1 MKKCLII
8 AIVALLAVAGGA
20 IHRCKQLKA
29 DNERLRGNQSALMAD
44 VELYKT
50 EAGENAAKVQ
60 RLQLTASEFES
71 QCADLRNEVEQ
82 LGIKTKYLQQ
92 VIASN
97 SQTKVE
103 VRTVVKDS
111 IVYVPSLARLDTL
124 KCFEFND
131 GWVRAEGC
139 IDSGGNF
146 EGEFESNDSLLI
158 VAHRVPKRFLFFR
171 WGCKRVELDIVNRNP
186 HAKINYARW
195 VEFSKKND

>member
-1 MKKCLII
+1 MKKYLLI

-20 IHRCKQLKA
+20 IHRCQQLKA
-29 DNERLRGNQSALMAD
+29 DNERLYGNQSALMAD

-60 RLQLTASEFES
+60 RLQLTASEFET
-71 QCADLRNEVEQ
+71 QCADLKAEVER
-82 LGIKTKYLQQ
+82 LGIKTKQLQQ
-92 VIASN
+92 VIASS

-103 VRTVVKDS
+103 VRTEVKDS
-111 IVYVPSLARLDTL
+111 IVYVPMLARLDTL

-131 GWVRAEGC
+131 GWVRASGC
-139 IDSGGNF
+139 IDTSGHF

-171 WGCKRVELDIVNRNP
+171 WGCKRVELDIVNSNP
-186 HAKINYARW
+186 HASIKYARY
-195 VEFSKKND
+195 VDFTEKK

>member
-1 MKKCLII
+1 MKKYLLI
-8 AIVALLAVAGGA
+8 AIMALLAIAGGA

-29 DNERLRGNQSALMAD
+29 DNERLHGNQSALMAN

-60 RLQLTASEFES
+60 RLQLTASEFEN
-71 QCADLRNEVEQ
+71 QCADLKAEVER
-82 LGIKTKYLQQ
+82 LGVKTKYLQQ

-103 VRTVVKDS
+103 VRTIVKDS
-111 IVYVPSLARLDTL
+111 IVYVPALAGLDTL

-139 IDSGGNF
+139 IDSRGHF

-171 WGCKRVELDIVNRNP
+171 WGCKRVELEIVNSNP
-186 HAKINYARW
+186 HSQINYARW
-195 VEFSKKND
+195 VDFSKK

>member
-1 MKKCLII
+1 MKKYLLI

-20 IHRCKQLKA
+20 IHRCQQLKT
-29 DNERLRGNQSALMAD
+29 DNERLHGNQSALMAD

-50 EAGENAAKVQ
+50 KAGESAAKVQ

-71 QCADLRNEVEQ
+71 QCADLKAEVER
-82 LGIKTKYLQQ
+82 LGIKTKQLQQ
-92 VIASN
+92 VIASS

-103 VRTVVKDS
+103 VRTQVKDS
-111 IVYVPSLARLDTL
+111 IVYVPLLAKLDTL

-131 GWVRAEGC
+131 GWVRANGC
-139 IDSGGNF
+139 IDSSGHF

-171 WGCKRVELDIVNRNP
+171 WGCKRVELDIVNSNP
-186 HAKINYARW
+186 HAQIKYARYID
-195 VEFSKKND
+195 FTK

>member
-1 MKKCLII
+1 MKKYLLI

-20 IHRCKQLKA
+20 IHRCQQLKT
-29 DNERLRGNQSALMAD
+29 DNERLHGNQSALMAD

-50 EAGENAAKVQ
+50 KAGESAAKVQ

-71 QCADLRNEVEQ
+71 QCADLKAEVER
-82 LGIKTKYLQQ
+82 LGIKTKQLQQ
-92 VIASN
+92 VIASS

-103 VRTVVKDS
+103 VRTQVKDS
-111 IVYVPSLARLDTL
+111 IVYVPLLAKLDTL

-131 GWVRAEGC
+131 GWVRASGC
-139 IDSGGNF
+139 IDSSGHF

-171 WGCKRVELDIVNRNP
+171 WGCKRVELDIVNSNP
-186 HAKINYARW
+186 HAQIKYARYID
-195 VEFSKKND
+195 FTK

>member
-1 MKKCLII
+1 MKRYLLI

-20 IHRCKQLKA
+20 IHRCQQLKT
-29 DNERLRGNQSALMAD
+29 DNERLHGNQSALMAD

-50 EAGENAAKVQ
+50 KAGENAAKVQ

-71 QCADLRNEVEQ
+71 QCADLKAEVER
-82 LGIKTKYLQQ
+82 LGIKTKQLQQ
-92 VIASN
+92 VIASS

-103 VRTVVKDS
+103 VRTQVKDS
-111 IVYVPSLARLDTL
+111 IVYVPLLAKLDTL

-131 GWVRAEGC
+131 GWVRANGC
-139 IDSGGNF
+139 IDSSGHF

-171 WGCKRVELDIVNRNP
+171 WGCKRVELDIVNTNP
-186 HAKINYARW
+186 HAQIKYARYID
-195 VEFSKKND
+195 FTK

>member
-1 MKKCLII
+1 MKKYLLI

-20 IHRCKQLKA
+20 IHRCQQLKT
-29 DNERLRGNQSALMAD
+29 DNERLHGNQSALMAD

-50 EAGENAAKVQ
+50 KAGESAAKVQ

-71 QCADLRNEVEQ
+71 QCADLKAEVER
-82 LGIKTKYLQQ
+82 LGIKTKQLQQ
-92 VIASN
+92 VIASS

-103 VRTVVKDS
+103 VRTQVKDS
-111 IVYVPSLARLDTL
+111 IVYVPLLAKLDTL

-131 GWVRAEGC
+131 GWVRANGC
-139 IDSGGNF
+139 IDSSGHF

-171 WGCKRVELDIVNRNP
+171 WGCKRVELDIVNSNP
-186 HAKINYARW
+186 HAQIKYARYID
-195 VEFSKKND
+195 FTKKN